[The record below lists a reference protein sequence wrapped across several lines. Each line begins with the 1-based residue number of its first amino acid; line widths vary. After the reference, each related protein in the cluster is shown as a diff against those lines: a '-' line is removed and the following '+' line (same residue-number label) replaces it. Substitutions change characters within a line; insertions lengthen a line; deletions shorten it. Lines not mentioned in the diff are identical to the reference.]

1 MHLDKFNRTLIRIKP
16 EKNINCLPIYIKD
29 LSLILDERKILS
41 SLNLSINSDDV
52 TVIMGPNG
60 AGKSIF
66 LKILNG
72 ILTPTSGCIT
82 WNNKKQFSDTLNTQA
97 FVFQKPIL
105 LRRSVIANLDYM
117 DSVLGNKKRI
127 SKDRLLKIVQLQKQ
141 KNQPARMLSLG
152 EQQRLSLIRSL
163 MLRPNLLLL
172 DEPTANLDPASTKI
186 IEDII
191 LNLKMMGIKIIFV
204 THNIL
209 QAKRIADDIIFLNEG
224 KMVEHLNKQ
233 EFFSNSK
240 SIEVQNMESR
250 LTGGDLHLNQKVDNE
265 TENDLMSLLADDRQN
280 PEESYEDFND
290 KQIKKD
296 FINKAI
302 DTLSEREKT
311 IIRLRKFREKSITLD
326 ELGQKLK
333 ISKERVRQI
342 ETKALEKLKTTI
354 VEISQQ
360 NKEFFI

>member
-41 SLNLSINSDDV
+41 SLNFSINSDDV

-117 DSVLGNKKRI
+117 DSVLGYKKKI
-127 SKDRLLKIVQLQKQ
+127 SKDRLLEIVQLKKQ

-152 EQQRLSLIRSL
+152 EQQRLSLVRSL

-209 QAKRIADDIIFLNEG
+209 QAKRIADEIIFLNEG

-240 SIEVQNMESR
+240 SIEVQN
-250 LTGGDLHLNQKVDNE
+250 
-265 TENDLMSLLADDRQN
+265 
-280 PEESYEDFND
+280 Y
-290 KQIKKD
+290 
-296 FINKAI
+296 INGI
-302 DTLSEREKT
+302 L
-311 IIRLRKFREKSITLD
+311 
-326 ELGQKLK
+326 
-333 ISKERVRQI
+333 
-342 ETKALEKLKTTI
+342 
-354 VEISQQ
+354 
-360 NKEFFI
+360 

>member
-117 DSVLGNKKRI
+117 DIVLGYKKKI
-127 SKDRLLKIVQLQKQ
+127 SKDRLLEIVQLKKQ

-152 EQQRLSLIRSL
+152 EQQRLSLVRSL

-240 SIEVQNMESR
+240 SIEVQNY
-250 LTGGDLHLNQKVDNE
+250 LNGI
-265 TENDLMSLLADDRQN
+265 L
-280 PEESYEDFND
+280 
-290 KQIKKD
+290 
-296 FINKAI
+296 
-302 DTLSEREKT
+302 
-311 IIRLRKFREKSITLD
+311 
-326 ELGQKLK
+326 
-333 ISKERVRQI
+333 
-342 ETKALEKLKTTI
+342 
-354 VEISQQ
+354 
-360 NKEFFI
+360 

>member
-16 EKNINCLPIYIKD
+16 EKNINCLPICIKD
-29 LSLILDERKILS
+29 LSLIVDERKILS
-41 SLNLSINSDDV
+41 SLNFSINSDDV

-105 LRRSVIANLDYM
+105 LRRSVIANLDYI
-117 DSVLGNKKRI
+117 DSVLGYKKKI
-127 SKDRLLKIVQLQKQ
+127 SKDRLLEIVQLKKQ

-152 EQQRLSLIRSL
+152 EQQRLSLVRSL

-224 KMVEHLNKQ
+224 KMVAHLGKQ

-240 SIEVQNMESR
+240 SIEVQNY
-250 LTGGDLHLNQKVDNE
+250 LNGI
-265 TENDLMSLLADDRQN
+265 L
-280 PEESYEDFND
+280 
-290 KQIKKD
+290 
-296 FINKAI
+296 
-302 DTLSEREKT
+302 
-311 IIRLRKFREKSITLD
+311 
-326 ELGQKLK
+326 
-333 ISKERVRQI
+333 
-342 ETKALEKLKTTI
+342 
-354 VEISQQ
+354 
-360 NKEFFI
+360 

>member
-16 EKNINCLPIYIKD
+16 EKNINCLPICIKD
-29 LSLILDERKILS
+29 LSLILDEKKILT

-82 WNNKKQFSDTLNTQA
+82 WNNKKQFSDTINTQA

-209 QAKRIADDIIFLNEG
+209 QAKRIADEIIFLNEG

-240 SIEVQNMESR
+240 SIEVQNY
-250 LTGGDLHLNQKVDNE
+250 LNGI
-265 TENDLMSLLADDRQN
+265 L
-280 PEESYEDFND
+280 
-290 KQIKKD
+290 
-296 FINKAI
+296 
-302 DTLSEREKT
+302 
-311 IIRLRKFREKSITLD
+311 
-326 ELGQKLK
+326 
-333 ISKERVRQI
+333 
-342 ETKALEKLKTTI
+342 
-354 VEISQQ
+354 
-360 NKEFFI
+360 

>member
-16 EKNINCLPIYIKD
+16 EKNINCLPIFIKD
-29 LSLILDERKILS
+29 LTLILDNRKKLS
-41 SLNLSINSDDV
+41 SLNLSINSNNV

-117 DSVLGNKKRI
+117 DSVLGYKKKI
-127 SKDRLLKIVQLQKQ
+127 SKDRLLEIVQLKKQ

-152 EQQRLSLIRSL
+152 EQQRLSLVRSL

-209 QAKRIADDIIFLNEG
+209 QAKRIADEIIFLNEG

-240 SIEVQNMESR
+240 SIEVQNY
-250 LTGGDLHLNQKVDNE
+250 LNGI
-265 TENDLMSLLADDRQN
+265 L
-280 PEESYEDFND
+280 
-290 KQIKKD
+290 
-296 FINKAI
+296 
-302 DTLSEREKT
+302 
-311 IIRLRKFREKSITLD
+311 
-326 ELGQKLK
+326 
-333 ISKERVRQI
+333 
-342 ETKALEKLKTTI
+342 
-354 VEISQQ
+354 
-360 NKEFFI
+360 

>member
-16 EKNINCLPIYIKD
+16 EKNINCLPICFKD
-29 LSLILDERKILS
+29 LSLIVNERKILS

-117 DSVLGNKKRI
+117 DSVLGYKKKI
-127 SKDRLLKIVQLQKQ
+127 SKDRLLEIVQLKKQ

-240 SIEVQNMESR
+240 SIEVQNY
-250 LTGGDLHLNQKVDNE
+250 LNGI
-265 TENDLMSLLADDRQN
+265 L
-280 PEESYEDFND
+280 
-290 KQIKKD
+290 
-296 FINKAI
+296 
-302 DTLSEREKT
+302 
-311 IIRLRKFREKSITLD
+311 
-326 ELGQKLK
+326 
-333 ISKERVRQI
+333 
-342 ETKALEKLKTTI
+342 
-354 VEISQQ
+354 
-360 NKEFFI
+360 

>member
-117 DSVLGNKKRI
+117 DSVLGYKKKI
-127 SKDRLLKIVQLQKQ
+127 SKDRLLEIVQLQKQ

-209 QAKRIADDIIFLNEG
+209 QAKRIADEIIFLNEG

-240 SIEVQNMESR
+240 SIEVQNY
-250 LTGGDLHLNQKVDNE
+250 LNGI
-265 TENDLMSLLADDRQN
+265 L
-280 PEESYEDFND
+280 
-290 KQIKKD
+290 
-296 FINKAI
+296 
-302 DTLSEREKT
+302 
-311 IIRLRKFREKSITLD
+311 
-326 ELGQKLK
+326 
-333 ISKERVRQI
+333 
-342 ETKALEKLKTTI
+342 
-354 VEISQQ
+354 
-360 NKEFFI
+360 

>member
-72 ILTPTSGCIT
+72 ILTPTSGYIT

-117 DSVLGNKKRI
+117 GSVLGYKKNI
-127 SKDRLLKIVQLQKQ
+127 SKDRLLEIVQLKKQ

-186 IEDII
+186 IEDIV
-191 LNLKMMGIKIIFV
+191 LNLKIMGIKIIFV

-224 KMVEHLNKQ
+224 KMVEHLDKQ

-240 SIEVQNMESR
+240 SIYVQNY
-250 LTGGDLHLNQKVDNE
+250 LN
-265 TENDLMSLLADDRQN
+265 
-280 PEESYEDFND
+280 
-290 KQIKKD
+290 
-296 FINKAI
+296 
-302 DTLSEREKT
+302 
-311 IIRLRKFREKSITLD
+311 
-326 ELGQKLK
+326 GKL
-333 ISKERVRQI
+333 
-342 ETKALEKLKTTI
+342 
-354 VEISQQ
+354 
-360 NKEFFI
+360 

>member
-41 SLNLSINSDDV
+41 SLNFSINSDDV

-117 DSVLGNKKRI
+117 DSVLGYKKKI
-127 SKDRLLKIVQLQKQ
+127 SKDRLLEIVQLKKQ

-209 QAKRIADDIIFLNEG
+209 QAKRIADEIIFLNEG

-240 SIEVQNMESR
+240 SIEVQNY
-250 LTGGDLHLNQKVDNE
+250 LNGI
-265 TENDLMSLLADDRQN
+265 L
-280 PEESYEDFND
+280 
-290 KQIKKD
+290 
-296 FINKAI
+296 
-302 DTLSEREKT
+302 
-311 IIRLRKFREKSITLD
+311 
-326 ELGQKLK
+326 
-333 ISKERVRQI
+333 
-342 ETKALEKLKTTI
+342 
-354 VEISQQ
+354 
-360 NKEFFI
+360 

>member
-117 DSVLGNKKRI
+117 DSVLGYKKKI
-127 SKDRLLKIVQLQKQ
+127 SKDRLLEIVQLKKQ

-186 IEDII
+186 IEDIV

-240 SIEVQNMESR
+240 SIEVQNY
-250 LTGGDLHLNQKVDNE
+250 LNGI
-265 TENDLMSLLADDRQN
+265 L
-280 PEESYEDFND
+280 
-290 KQIKKD
+290 
-296 FINKAI
+296 
-302 DTLSEREKT
+302 
-311 IIRLRKFREKSITLD
+311 
-326 ELGQKLK
+326 
-333 ISKERVRQI
+333 
-342 ETKALEKLKTTI
+342 
-354 VEISQQ
+354 
-360 NKEFFI
+360 

>member
-29 LSLILDERKILS
+29 LSLIMDERKILS
-41 SLNLSINSDDV
+41 SLNLSINSNDV

-60 AGKSIF
+60 AGKSLF

-72 ILTPTSGCIT
+72 ILTPTSGCII
-82 WNNKKQFSDTLNTQA
+82 WNNKKQFSDTFNTQA

-117 DSVLGNKKRI
+117 DSVLGYKKKI
-127 SKDRLLKIVQLQKQ
+127 SKDRLLEIVQLKKQ

-152 EQQRLSLIRSL
+152 EQQRLSLVRSL

-209 QAKRIADDIIFLNEG
+209 QAKRIADEIIFLNEG

-240 SIEVQNMESR
+240 SIEVQNY
-250 LTGGDLHLNQKVDNE
+250 LNGI
-265 TENDLMSLLADDRQN
+265 L
-280 PEESYEDFND
+280 
-290 KQIKKD
+290 
-296 FINKAI
+296 
-302 DTLSEREKT
+302 
-311 IIRLRKFREKSITLD
+311 
-326 ELGQKLK
+326 
-333 ISKERVRQI
+333 
-342 ETKALEKLKTTI
+342 
-354 VEISQQ
+354 
-360 NKEFFI
+360 

>member
-41 SLNLSINSDDV
+41 SLNLSINSDNV

-240 SIEVQNMESR
+240 SIEVQNY
-250 LTGGDLHLNQKVDNE
+250 LNGI
-265 TENDLMSLLADDRQN
+265 L
-280 PEESYEDFND
+280 
-290 KQIKKD
+290 
-296 FINKAI
+296 
-302 DTLSEREKT
+302 
-311 IIRLRKFREKSITLD
+311 
-326 ELGQKLK
+326 
-333 ISKERVRQI
+333 
-342 ETKALEKLKTTI
+342 
-354 VEISQQ
+354 
-360 NKEFFI
+360 

>member
-41 SLNLSINSDDV
+41 NLNLSINSDDV

-117 DSVLGNKKRI
+117 DSVLGYKKKI
-127 SKDRLLKIVQLQKQ
+127 SKDRLLEIVQLEKQ

-152 EQQRLSLIRSL
+152 EQQRLSLVRSL

-209 QAKRIADDIIFLNEG
+209 QAKRIADEIIFLNEG

-240 SIEVQNMESR
+240 SIEVQNY
-250 LTGGDLHLNQKVDNE
+250 LNGI
-265 TENDLMSLLADDRQN
+265 L
-280 PEESYEDFND
+280 
-290 KQIKKD
+290 
-296 FINKAI
+296 
-302 DTLSEREKT
+302 
-311 IIRLRKFREKSITLD
+311 
-326 ELGQKLK
+326 
-333 ISKERVRQI
+333 
-342 ETKALEKLKTTI
+342 
-354 VEISQQ
+354 
-360 NKEFFI
+360 

>member
-82 WNNKKQFSDTLNTQA
+82 WNNKKQFSDTLNKQA

-117 DSVLGNKKRI
+117 DSVLGYKKKI

-209 QAKRIADDIIFLNEG
+209 QAKRIADEIIFLNEG

-240 SIEVQNMESR
+240 SIEVQNY
-250 LTGGDLHLNQKVDNE
+250 LNGI
-265 TENDLMSLLADDRQN
+265 L
-280 PEESYEDFND
+280 
-290 KQIKKD
+290 
-296 FINKAI
+296 
-302 DTLSEREKT
+302 
-311 IIRLRKFREKSITLD
+311 
-326 ELGQKLK
+326 
-333 ISKERVRQI
+333 
-342 ETKALEKLKTTI
+342 
-354 VEISQQ
+354 
-360 NKEFFI
+360 

>member
-117 DSVLGNKKRI
+117 DSVLGYKKKI
-127 SKDRLLKIVQLQKQ
+127 SKDRLLEIVQLKKQ

-209 QAKRIADDIIFLNEG
+209 QAKRIADDIIFLNKG
-224 KMVEHLNKQ
+224 KMVAHLGKQ

-240 SIEVQNMESR
+240 SIEVQNY
-250 LTGGDLHLNQKVDNE
+250 LNGI
-265 TENDLMSLLADDRQN
+265 L
-280 PEESYEDFND
+280 
-290 KQIKKD
+290 
-296 FINKAI
+296 
-302 DTLSEREKT
+302 
-311 IIRLRKFREKSITLD
+311 
-326 ELGQKLK
+326 
-333 ISKERVRQI
+333 
-342 ETKALEKLKTTI
+342 
-354 VEISQQ
+354 
-360 NKEFFI
+360 

>member
-41 SLNLSINSDDV
+41 SLNLTINSDDV

-60 AGKSIF
+60 AGKSLF

-117 DSVLGNKKRI
+117 DSVLGYKKKI
-127 SKDRLLKIVQLQKQ
+127 SKDRLLEIVQLKKQ

-152 EQQRLSLIRSL
+152 EQQRLSLVRSL

-209 QAKRIADDIIFLNEG
+209 QAKRIADEIIFLNEG

-240 SIEVQNMESR
+240 SIEVQNY
-250 LTGGDLHLNQKVDNE
+250 LNGI
-265 TENDLMSLLADDRQN
+265 L
-280 PEESYEDFND
+280 
-290 KQIKKD
+290 
-296 FINKAI
+296 
-302 DTLSEREKT
+302 
-311 IIRLRKFREKSITLD
+311 
-326 ELGQKLK
+326 
-333 ISKERVRQI
+333 
-342 ETKALEKLKTTI
+342 
-354 VEISQQ
+354 
-360 NKEFFI
+360 

>member
-72 ILTPTSGCIT
+72 ILTTTSGCIT

-117 DSVLGNKKRI
+117 DSVLGYKKKT
-127 SKDRLLKIVQLQKQ
+127 SKDRLLEIVQLKKQ

-240 SIEVQNMESR
+240 SIEVQNY
-250 LTGGDLHLNQKVDNE
+250 LNGI
-265 TENDLMSLLADDRQN
+265 L
-280 PEESYEDFND
+280 
-290 KQIKKD
+290 
-296 FINKAI
+296 
-302 DTLSEREKT
+302 
-311 IIRLRKFREKSITLD
+311 
-326 ELGQKLK
+326 
-333 ISKERVRQI
+333 
-342 ETKALEKLKTTI
+342 
-354 VEISQQ
+354 
-360 NKEFFI
+360 

>member
-16 EKNINCLPIYIKD
+16 EKNINCLPICFKD
-29 LSLILDERKILS
+29 LSLIVDERKILS

-82 WNNKKQFSDTLNTQA
+82 WNNKKQFSDTINTQA

-117 DSVLGNKKRI
+117 DSVLGYKKKI
-127 SKDRLLKIVQLQKQ
+127 SKDRLLEIVQLKKQ

-240 SIEVQNMESR
+240 SIEVQNY
-250 LTGGDLHLNQKVDNE
+250 LNGI
-265 TENDLMSLLADDRQN
+265 L
-280 PEESYEDFND
+280 
-290 KQIKKD
+290 
-296 FINKAI
+296 
-302 DTLSEREKT
+302 
-311 IIRLRKFREKSITLD
+311 
-326 ELGQKLK
+326 
-333 ISKERVRQI
+333 
-342 ETKALEKLKTTI
+342 
-354 VEISQQ
+354 
-360 NKEFFI
+360 

>member
-41 SLNLSINSDDV
+41 SLNFSINSDDV

-117 DSVLGNKKRI
+117 GFVLGYKKKI
-127 SKDRLLKIVQLQKQ
+127 SKDRLLEIVQLQKQ

-152 EQQRLSLIRSL
+152 EQQRLSLVRSL
-163 MLRPNLLLL
+163 MVRPNLLLL
-172 DEPTANLDPASTKI
+172 DEPTANLDPGSTKI
-186 IEDII
+186 IEDIV
-191 LNLKMMGIKIIFV
+191 LNLKKMGIKIIFV

-209 QAKRIADDIIFLNEG
+209 QAKRIADDIIFLNKG
-224 KMVEHLNKQ
+224 KMVAHLGKK

-240 SIEVQNMESR
+240 SIEVQNY
-250 LTGGDLHLNQKVDNE
+250 LNGI
-265 TENDLMSLLADDRQN
+265 L
-280 PEESYEDFND
+280 
-290 KQIKKD
+290 
-296 FINKAI
+296 
-302 DTLSEREKT
+302 
-311 IIRLRKFREKSITLD
+311 
-326 ELGQKLK
+326 
-333 ISKERVRQI
+333 
-342 ETKALEKLKTTI
+342 
-354 VEISQQ
+354 
-360 NKEFFI
+360 

>member
-82 WNNKKQFSDTLNTQA
+82 WNNKKQFSDTINTQA

-105 LRRSVIANLDYM
+105 LRMSVIANLDYM
-117 DSVLGNKKRI
+117 DSVLGNKKKI
-127 SKDRLLKIVQLQKQ
+127 SKDRLLEIVQLKKQ

-209 QAKRIADDIIFLNEG
+209 QAKRIADEIIFLNEG

-240 SIEVQNMESR
+240 SIEVQNY
-250 LTGGDLHLNQKVDNE
+250 LNGI
-265 TENDLMSLLADDRQN
+265 L
-280 PEESYEDFND
+280 
-290 KQIKKD
+290 
-296 FINKAI
+296 
-302 DTLSEREKT
+302 
-311 IIRLRKFREKSITLD
+311 
-326 ELGQKLK
+326 
-333 ISKERVRQI
+333 
-342 ETKALEKLKTTI
+342 
-354 VEISQQ
+354 
-360 NKEFFI
+360 

>member
-72 ILTPTSGCIT
+72 ILTPTSGSIT

-117 DSVLGNKKRI
+117 DSVLGYKKKI
-127 SKDRLLKIVQLQKQ
+127 SKDRLLEIVQLKKQ

-209 QAKRIADDIIFLNEG
+209 QAKRIADEIIFLNEG

-240 SIEVQNMESR
+240 SIEVQNY
-250 LTGGDLHLNQKVDNE
+250 LNGI
-265 TENDLMSLLADDRQN
+265 L
-280 PEESYEDFND
+280 
-290 KQIKKD
+290 
-296 FINKAI
+296 
-302 DTLSEREKT
+302 
-311 IIRLRKFREKSITLD
+311 
-326 ELGQKLK
+326 
-333 ISKERVRQI
+333 
-342 ETKALEKLKTTI
+342 
-354 VEISQQ
+354 
-360 NKEFFI
+360 

>member
-16 EKNINCLPIYIKD
+16 EKNINCLPISIKD

-117 DSVLGNKKRI
+117 DSVLGYKKKI
-127 SKDRLLKIVQLQKQ
+127 SKDRLLEIVQLKKQ

-152 EQQRLSLIRSL
+152 EQQRLSLVRSL

-209 QAKRIADDIIFLNEG
+209 QAKRIADEIIFLNEG

-240 SIEVQNMESR
+240 SIEVQNY
-250 LTGGDLHLNQKVDNE
+250 LNGI
-265 TENDLMSLLADDRQN
+265 L
-280 PEESYEDFND
+280 
-290 KQIKKD
+290 
-296 FINKAI
+296 
-302 DTLSEREKT
+302 
-311 IIRLRKFREKSITLD
+311 
-326 ELGQKLK
+326 
-333 ISKERVRQI
+333 
-342 ETKALEKLKTTI
+342 
-354 VEISQQ
+354 
-360 NKEFFI
+360 